1 MCMQSACPLVYIH
14 GPASSY
20 MCGRQ
25 GKGRHVIC
33 TNGAPLTAVGVA
45 RQRHPLDL
53 PSTQLV
59 GSDMP
64 LFASCDAGCT
74 NVI

>member
-1 MCMQSACPLVYIH
+1 MQSACPLVYIH

-59 GSDMP
+59 ESDMP